1 MSFSLG
7 SLAGGVSSG
16 LQSEQQ
22 IAMQKQAQQQALAG
36 QTALGNALGGT
47 MAQPQQNPLQALLSK
62 IGIGQPQVQ
71 QPQGGPQSASPSPM
85 GGGAMPMQMAGGA
98 QPQAQPQPPPQMQ
111 AQPQSAAQPQGGPI
125 GQLTLDNVVS
135 RLKQNNPNLSPR
147 DLMAAVG
154 QALPIMNAQSQQQY
168 KMIMSQLA
176 PVKFE
181 ETQRHNQANERL
193 GEERVGQGDRRLE
206 QGDRRLDQGDT
217 RLSQQASQFKERQAA
232 IADRFDRKLQENY
245 DALQST
251 KERSQAVQL
260 AQDTRAAIRGKYE
273 ATRAEISAA
282 NSFDADHKDALMKQA
297 AADRDAATARL
308 DAALAAQKSFAAQNE
323 SKAQPAPPKADG
335 SKRTDRA
342 PSSTKPEAAP
352 QTDTPAPPKPGDVQQ
367 GYRFKGGDPADQGSW
382 EKVK

>member
-7 SLAGGVSSG
+7 SLAGGAAQG
-16 LQSEQQ
+16 FQSEQQ

-98 QPQAQPQPPPQMQ
+98 QPQAQPQISPQMQ

-193 GEERVGQGDRRLE
+193 GGERVGQGDRRL
-206 QGDRRLDQGDT
+206 GQGDT
-217 RLSQQASQFKERQAA
+217 RLDQGQQRIDLAKQRMSKSTEIADQKLAEKQYEFDAATSDKERNVALKGLEAA
-232 IADRFDRKLQENY
+232 VNAK
-245 DALQST
+245 
-251 KERSQAVQL
+251 
-260 AQDTRAAIRGKYE
+260 RAALTALIQAG
-273 ATRAEISAA
+273 
-282 NSFDADHKDALMKQA
+282 NSFDPDLKPRMIKEAQDQMNL
-297 AADRDAATARL
+297 ARQQL
-308 DAALAAQKSFAAQNE
+308 TAAQERMEQNTSE
-323 SKAQPAPPKADG
+323 AQPAPRAADG